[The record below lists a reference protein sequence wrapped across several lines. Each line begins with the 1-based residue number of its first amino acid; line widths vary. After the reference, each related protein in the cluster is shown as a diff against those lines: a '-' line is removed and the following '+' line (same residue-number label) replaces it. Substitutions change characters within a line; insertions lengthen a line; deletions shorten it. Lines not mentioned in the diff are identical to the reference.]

1 MELSSIGVFIIVV
14 ITLFVVI
21 ALYVIPM
28 MWKLDEWRIAHD
40 KPIDI
45 KILLHEGG
53 IMPVRAHG
61 DDACY
66 DLFLPKKTKLE
77 LGRQQIPLGFSV
89 QIPDGYCAYIRSRS
103 GNMSKGLENVLGER
117 FDAEVK
123 TGIVDAG
130 YRGIVGC
137 IVQNNVLPHE
147 GLKTELN
154 TTLSAGYKI
163 GQMAI
168 LPVPK
173 VRLLEVDALDDSER
187 GEGGFGSTG
196 TK

>member
-1 MELSSIGVFIIVV
+1 MELSSIGVFIVV
-14 ITLFVVI
+14 IVLFVVI
-21 ALYVIPM
+21 ALFVIPM
-28 MWKLDEWRIAHD
+28 IWKLDEWRSSHD
-40 KPIDI
+40 QPIVVKI
-45 KILLHEGG
+45 KLQEDG

-61 DDACY
+61 DDACF

-77 LGRQQIPLGFSV
+77 LGRQQIPLGFSM
-89 QIPDGYCAYIRSRS
+89 QIPEGYCAYIRSRS
-103 GNMSKGLENVLGER
+103 GNMSKGLENVCGER

-147 GLKTELN
+147 GLKTELK
-154 TTLSAGYKI
+154 TTLPAGYKI
-163 GQMAI
+163 AQMAI
-168 LPVPK
+168 LPVPLVK
-173 VRLLEVDALDDSER
+173 LLEVDSLDDSER

-196 TK
+196 TI